1 VTVHQKSSHTPVM
14 STLCC
19 QTPPNFLVQSDL
31 GRYKTPVIVLPP
43 EDTSHSSDTE
53 STMDGN
59 LVDMS
64 DTNSVTGDLLDLP
77 HQNGS
82 ISPDVLAER

>member
-1 VTVHQKSSHTPVM
+1 
-14 STLCC
+14 
-19 QTPPNFLVQSDL
+19 VQSDL

-43 EDTSHSSDTE
+43 EDTSHPNDTDVV
-53 STMDGN
+53 DGN

-64 DTNSVTGDLLDLP
+64 DTSSVTGDLLDMP